1 MQAKDEK
8 REIEVHTQEVDE
20 ERNINAGDGWG
31 EGDQLQET
39 YGEREINVQE
49 TDFEREINVEDG

>member
-8 REIEVHTQEVDE
+8 REIEGHTQEVDE

-31 EGDQLQET
+31 EGDQLQEMD
-39 YGEREINVQE
+39 EEKEINV
-49 TDFEREINVEDG
+49 VDG